1 MKLSNMIRKPTAQ
14 KLNKV
19 TESRFGFKID
29 YNAMTLPKAHAMRNK
44 IYETVNS
51 IRNSSAVHT
60 AEKNPQYLEMLIVYE
75 GLSRFI
81 DASNKRNLTEG
92 ELGQAQA
99 ILAAKDMVD
108 TVQDLIEKVGK
119 MQNEQLPALIDSIRD
134 QIGSE
139 QADTFKGTVGTSL
152 ATLASALGQTRESL
166 DSSTR
171 GLTGEGAP
179 DMGGL
184 PPGGDDMG
192 ADAAAAGLPP
202 MAGVGPEAP
211 PDMDDG
217 MGDGFDGA
225 DAAAGGNE
233 QLGRERR

>member
-1 MKLSNMIRKPTAQ
+1 MIRRPTAKQ
-14 KLNKV
+14 LNKV

-29 YNAMTLPKAHAMRNK
+29 YDALTLPKAHAMRDK

-134 QIGSE
+134 QIGSQ

-179 DMGGL
+179 DMATQPEMGV
-184 PPGGDDMG
+184 PGEDDG
-192 ADAAAAGLPP
+192 SGLPP
-202 MAGVGPEAP
+202 MPAAP
-211 PDMDDG
+211 PDMDASLDDG
-217 MGDGFDGA
+217 SADGFSGD
-225 DAAAGGNE
+225 DSAAGGAE
-233 QLGRERR
+233 QLGRDRR

>member
-1 MKLSNMIRKPTAQ
+1 MIRRPTAKQ
-14 KLNKV
+14 LNKV

-29 YNAMTLPKAHAMRNK
+29 YDALTLPKAHAMRDK

-134 QIGSE
+134 QIGSQ

-166 DSSTR
+166 DNSTR
-171 GLTGEGAP
+171 GLTGEGTP
-179 DMGGL
+179 DMATQ
-184 PPGGDDMG
+184 PEMG
-192 ADAAAAGLPP
+192 APGEDDGSGIPP
-202 MAGVGPEAP
+202 MPAAP
-211 PDMDDG
+211 PDMDASLDDG
-217 MGDGFDGA
+217 SADGFSGD
-225 DAAAGGNE
+225 DSAAGGAE
-233 QLGRERR
+233 QLGRDRR